1 MAFNVILGFAAGRHI
16 PSSAGHHRPKQK
28 LVLRV
33 QDGFFRTMPLLTK
46 ASFRR
51 RVTARKKRPTCVE
64 RVCFGRDSVGIRT
77 QDPQLRRLLLYP
89 AELPS
94 RSVSLLGSA
103 GLIPK
108 VAANIDV
115 FVVICKMLR
124 KRLFRVVLIV

>member
-1 MAFNVILGFAAGRHI
+1 MEFNKIFIRLGFATCGAT
-16 PSSAGHHRPKQK
+16 SLTSAGHHRPKQK

-64 RVCFGRDSVGIRT
+64 RFCFGRDSVGIRT

-89 AELPS
+89 AELPN
-94 RSVSLLGSA
+94 RSVFLSG
-103 GLIPK
+103 
-108 VAANIDV
+108 VN
-115 FVVICKMLR
+115 
-124 KRLFRVVLIV
+124 